1 MQRSKSFPEYRAIC
15 LQAQSFSVSF
25 KKMPKRKIAR
35 SLEPSKRKNVAIP
48 KAVKNEIREM
58 IKKGLKKSEV
68 EARLQKEKKI
78 EGGINI
84 YQWNRLSASRN
95 QPQEIIETQP
105 FRTKKNLSTEEFK
118 DECLKIFRGKSQK
131 SALGVDGLMLVRQAL
146 SASK

>member
-1 MQRSKSFPEYRAIC
+1 
-15 LQAQSFSVSF
+15 
-25 KKMPKRKIAR
+25 MPKRKIAR

-105 FRTKKNLSTEEFK
+105 FRTKKKLI
-118 DECLKIFRGKSQK
+118 DRGIQRR
-131 SALGVDGLMLVRQAL
+131 VP
-146 SASK
+146 